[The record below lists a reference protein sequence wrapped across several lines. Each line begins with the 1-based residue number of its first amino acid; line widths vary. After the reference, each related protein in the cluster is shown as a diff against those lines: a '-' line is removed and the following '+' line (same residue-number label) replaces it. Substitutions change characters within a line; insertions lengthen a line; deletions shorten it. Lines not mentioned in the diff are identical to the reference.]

1 VRRMNVAGIVATVA
15 APALLQGAL
24 VALPRGNALGS
35 LRRLSSP
42 AWAAVLPGSIVAG
55 TFAPLGGNSFALAM
69 ILLAVLA
76 TPPLAI
82 VAVLGVVRGPR
93 AAVVS
98 VAFAAGI
105 LVIFAGGLSREL
117 SETCLTALGALAIGA
132 ALARLIPGRWAL
144 VGFMCMC
151 ACDVGLLAVGV
162 GRPAAADVARAAANV
177 PGPMF
182 DRAQLGPVSLDYP
195 DLVLAAVLGGF
206 LAGQRGQRYAAILV
220 TVLAATCFVVVPSD
234 VMCPATVPV
243 AMALIALRAAGFP
256 RSREVGTLV
265 LQPARP

>member
-1 VRRMNVAGIVATVA
+1 
-15 APALLQGAL
+15 
-24 VALPRGNALGS
+24 
-35 LRRLSSP
+35 
-42 AWAAVLPGSIVAG
+42 
-55 TFAPLGGNSFALAM
+55 
-69 ILLAVLA
+69 
-76 TPPLAI
+76 
-82 VAVLGVVRGPR
+82 
-93 AAVVS
+93 
-98 VAFAAGI
+98 
-105 LVIFAGGLSREL
+105 
-117 SETCLTALGALAIGA
+117 
-132 ALARLIPGRWAL
+132 
-144 VGFMCMC
+144 
-151 ACDVGLLAVGV
+151 
-162 GRPAAADVARAAANV
+162 
-177 PGPMF
+177 MF